1 MVNRENVH
9 LVQAH
14 QTVDDP
20 IRAVDVVDEVLHV
33 WPPGRYD
40 RASMATTKVRIS
52 LDEERR
58 DRLARECV
66 KLDREFEVAMAE
78 EGLSAESGDRPGQP
92 ANG

>member
-1 MVNRENVH
+1 
-9 LVQAH
+9 
-14 QTVDDP
+14 
-20 IRAVDVVDEVLHV
+20 
-33 WPPGRYD
+33 
-40 RASMATTKVRIS
+40 MATTKVRIS

-78 EGLSAESGDRPGQP
+78 EGLSAESGDRPGEP